1 MSVVSHIAAQRTNH
15 GVPHAVSCRL
25 LGVSESWFYKWRS
38 RRPTATERRRA
49 ALDVRVRIVF
59 ETSGRT
65 YGSPRVCAQLRSD
78 GERVSA
84 KTVAR
89 SMRTQG
95 LVARQKR
102 RRRGLTR
109 PDKAAPVAPDL
120 IRRDFTASR
129 PDEKW
134 CGDFKQINTQEGPV
148 YLGTVEDLFSRRM
161 LGFALS
167 DRYPTAELAKAAVNM
182 AIATR
187 GGTVEGVIFHTDR
200 GSQYN
205 AEAFTKACAGL
216 GIVQSMGRVGSAL
229 DNAAAESFFSTLQQE
244 RINNRR
250 YVTRTQA
257 RQDIANWIH
266 TWYNQHRLH
275 STLDMTS
282 PTNYEKT
289 HETT

>member
-38 RRPTATERRRA
+38 RRPTATEQRRA
-49 ALDVRVRIVF
+49 ELDIKVRIVF
-59 ETSGRT
+59 ETSNRT

-109 PDKAAPVAPDL
+109 PDKSAPVTGDL

-134 CGDFKQINTQEGPV
+134 CGDFKQINTLEGPV
-148 YLGTVEDLFSRRM
+148 YLGTVEDLFSRRI

-167 DRYPTAELAKAAVNM
+167 DRYPTAELA
-182 AIATR
+182 
-187 GGTVEGVIFHTDR
+187 
-200 GSQYN
+200 N
-205 AEAFTKACAGL
+205 A
-216 GIVQSMGRVGSAL
+216 
-229 DNAAAESFFSTLQQE
+229 
-244 RINNRR
+244 
-250 YVTRTQA
+250 
-257 RQDIANWIH
+257 W
-266 TWYNQHRLH
+266 
-275 STLDMTS
+275 
-282 PTNYEKT
+282 
-289 HETT
+289 

>member
-25 LGVSESWFYKWRS
+25 LGVSESWYYKWRS

-49 ALDVRVRIVF
+49 ALDVKVRIVF
-59 ETSGRT
+59 ETSART

-78 GERVSA
+78 GERVSE

-109 PDKAAPVAPDL
+109 PDKSAPVAPDL

-148 YLGTVEDLFSRRM
+148 YLGTVEDLYSRRM

-167 DRYPTAELAKAAVNM
+167 DRYPHRRAGQS
-182 AIATR
+182 R
-187 GGTVEGVIFHTDR
+187 GEHGHRHPRRNRR
-200 GSQYN
+200 GSDFPHRPRLSIQRRSVHQSLR
-205 AEAFTKACAGL
+205 AAGDRPIHGKSRL
-216 GIVQSMGRVGSAL
+216 RPWTTPPPSRSSPPSNRNGSTTAGTPPEPKHDTTSL
-229 DNAAAESFFSTLQQE
+229 TGSTPGTTNTDY
-244 RINNRR
+244 IPP
-250 YVTRTQA
+250 
-257 RQDIANWIH
+257 
-266 TWYNQHRLH
+266 
-275 STLDMTS
+275 ST
-282 PTNYEKT
+282 
-289 HETT
+289 